1 MKKRVM
7 CMLLVVVMALG
18 MFPGTA
24 FAASSVEEALGEVD
38 IYDGGVSLSYLS
50 INGRV
55 RELIYTYYNYVN
67 RNGQTKEIPAYCVN
81 PNTKGVPQTVAEGES
96 IKYLAEQLGSDP
108 KVMGII
114 ANGYPHRGLSEL
126 KLENKYQAYYATKM
140 ALWAYLLPNW
150 DINNMKVNPNL
161 TGVELERANKIL
173 AATKDIYRRGTAW
186 STNLSPNVTVEADQD
201 VAYPATV
208 NGQEYLQQ
216 IFTVHSETWVCDYTV
231 NVAFSDPSAVPSGT
245 KIVDMNNREID
256 VITTQATGN
265 GYAGQFKIL
274 YPVGSVEGQSGSVQ
288 LSFRTNV
295 YQYAIYYA
303 VCAEVDK
310 YGKLQ
315 NYMVDTDPTT
325 PLSLTAYSNYTDS
338 PEEEI
343 TETSLKIIKYEEGTT
358 IPLKGAQFEV
368 VDPEGATVGTFSTN
382 SKGQI
387 IIPLTLAGNYTV
399 YEREAPNGYLLS
411 EEPAQNVKVEYG
423 EQATVTFEN
432 APYGTLMVRK
442 YSDSGMQLPG
452 AVIKVEHIESGATY
466 TGETNYSGV
475 AIFDEIKPGAY
486 RIQEIAA
493 PAGYIMTDEIFTA
506 TVISGDTVEVPIVNE
521 EKPGLRI
528 IKYDSKTHEA
538 LPNISFEIFHD
549 TQSLGIF
556 KTDEF
561 GEILL
566 VDLEPGTYVAKEVA
580 TDSSHI
586 INSNPQQIE
595 LEGSDGILELIFFN
609 DQKPGIH
616 LVKLDST
623 NLEPLPNARFRI
635 EHVGGTFSKEYV
647 TDENGEI
654 DLTNLE
660 PGAYKVTEL
669 EAPDGYLIDDATR
682 VIQINGNENA
692 QFVFTNTRMPS
703 FRLVKLDSYT
713 SEGLA
718 GATFRIARIADGT
731 HYLDRVTDTNG
742 EINISD
748 LEPGVYSIIEMD
760 APEGYVKDTREYH
773 VELFP
778 GQTSELVVSNDRM
791 PNLEILKTDAI
802 TGRPVAGVTFTVKR
816 VDSSTLTT
824 VTSDESGRCFLE
836 KLMPGVYEI
845 WEQSVPDGY
854 LLNEEHQLITLF
866 PNRTG
871 TVQFQNYP
879 KPTLTV
885 NKIDSVTGDPIQGAK
900 FSVTFKSDNTSTGE
914 IRDLGTYYSDENGQ
928 FFIDKLDDGW
938 YTITELE
945 PAAGYSIKDPATVE
959 TYVEAGRGKTVTFE
973 NTPLSAIVVK
983 KVDANTGDPLQ
994 GAWFR
999 VRYLGG
1005 TSGTGGTIIAE
1016 RQTSSNGTFV
1026 LTGLKAGTYV
1036 VEEISAPNGYVL
1048 SEDDIQTVYLSG
1060 KDQDVITVTFGNEAK
1075 GSVLIK
1081 KIDAITREPI
1091 SDVTFLVTE
1100 SDGSVV
1106 GNSNGQY
1113 TTDSAGTILIEGIDP
1128 DTTLVIKE
1136 TRAREGYVLDE
1147 TPQTVKVKS
1156 GETVTCE
1163 FRNYPEGTIHII
1175 KKDAFTKEPIA
1186 GVEFLVTTSNGTAVG
1201 SNNGRYTTDSS
1212 GSIVIPNLD
1221 PETTLII
1228 KETKAKAGYILDD
1241 TPQQAVIKSNAV
1253 AVVEFLN
1260 QPLGSLQI
1268 LKKDAFTRQPLAGVQ
1283 FMVTKADGSVI
1294 GNGTGIF
1301 TTDADGSIVINGL
1314 EPEMTVIIKEVRAKD
1329 GYILDDTPK
1338 QATIKT
1344 NEVTTV
1350 EFLNQPLGSLQ
1361 ILKKD
1366 SNTREPLEG
1375 VQFMVTQTNG
1385 AVIGNGTGI
1394 FTTDAD
1400 GSIVINGLEPEMT
1413 VIIKEV
1419 RAKDGYLLDDTP
1431 KQATIKSNEV
1441 TTVEFL
1447 NQPLGGLRI
1456 VKLDSVTKKPLEGV
1470 QFRVTYSDGSYV
1482 PDEGGKLSSNG
1493 IYRTDKNGEILI
1505 SDIVGTLVVTEIET
1519 IPGYVIDEETRSQTV
1534 VVNTNDL
1541 QTLTFYNRPAGG
1553 LQIIK
1558 SDEDTGARIGG
1569 VKFEIRKINGE
1580 ILGTYTTDRNGVIS
1594 IPGAESGWYTITELK
1609 AATGYELDATPIQA
1623 CVKDGETTTV
1633 EVTNQRMASIMI
1645 HKVDANT
1652 GRGIYGVKFVLYD
1665 SGKNPIGEYTTD
1677 QNGYIYIDDELTPGK
1692 YYIREL
1698 EAADGYILDEQ
1709 YKTVYVERGR
1719 CAQIEWENS
1728 AVTGEIQIR
1737 KYAADDN
1744 YLTGQRAGE
1753 ALEGAVFEITQAR
1766 SGAVVGY
1773 IVTDARGVAAS
1784 GPLPL
1789 GRYFV
1794 TEVSAPKY
1802 YQLSGERM
1810 EAEIEYPNQII
1821 KLSAYNKAANL
1832 GVTIKK
1838 TGNYEVQPGQV
1849 MSYAFSGIGNTSNVA
1864 LNSFFWH
1871 DRIPTDATRAI
1882 SLSTGTYNQRM
1893 YYKVTFKT
1901 NLNDYRTLAS
1911 NLLTTNNYSLSLN
1924 ATTLGLAQGEYVT
1937 DVRFEFGTVPSGF
1950 ASVVNPTMRVQVQG
1964 TVSNGYQIINRAD
1977 VGGQYL
1983 NEWQTAKATWVTTV
1997 RRFQNTSLP
2006 KTGY

>member
-1 MKKRVM
+1 MKTRVM
-7 CMLLVVVMALG
+7 SMLLAVIMIFG
-18 MFPGTA
+18 MIPGTA

-38 IYDGGVSLSYLS
+38 IYNGGTRLSYLS

-96 IKYLAEQLGSDP
+96 IKYLAEEIGSDP
-108 KVMGII
+108 KVIGII
-114 ANGYPHRGLSEL
+114 ANGYPHRGLGEL

-161 TGVELERANKIL
+161 TGVELERANKML
-173 AATKDIYRRGTAW
+173 AAVKDIYRRGTAW
-186 STNLSPNVTVEADQD
+186 SKVLAPNVTTEPDQE
-201 VAYPATV
+201 VAYPVTV
-208 NGQEYLQQ
+208 NGQDYLQQ
-216 IFTVHSETWVCDYTV
+216 IFTVTSETWVCDYTV
-231 NVAFSDPSAVPSGT
+231 NVGFTDPSAVPAGT
-245 KIVDMNNREID
+245 KIVDMNNQEID
-256 VITTQATGN
+256 VVTTQATGN
-265 GYAGQFKIL
+265 GYAGQFKVL
-274 YPVGSVEGQSGSVQ
+274 YPVGSVEGQNGSVQ
-288 LSFRTNV
+288 LSLRTNV
-295 YQYAIYYA
+295 YKYAIFYA
-303 VCAEVDK
+303 VCAEKDK
-310 YGKLQ
+310 YGTLQ

-325 PLSLTAYSNYTDS
+325 PLSLTTYSNYTDT
-338 PEEEI
+338 PEEEP

-358 IPLKGAQFEV
+358 IPLKGAMFEV
-368 VDPEGATVGTFSTN
+368 VDPEGATVGTFATN

-387 IIPLTLAGNYTV
+387 VIPLTLAGNYTV

-411 EEPAQNVKVEYG
+411 EEPAKNVRVEFG
-423 EQATVTFEN
+423 KQATLTFEN

-452 AVIKVEHIESGATY
+452 AVVKIEHIESGATY

-475 AIFDEIKPGAY
+475 AVFDEIQPGAY
-486 RIQEIAA
+486 RVQEIAA
-493 PAGYIMTDEIFTA
+493 PAGYIMDDTVYTA
-506 TVISGDTVEVPIVNE
+506 TVLSGDTVEVPIVNE

-528 IKYDSKTHEA
+528 IKYDSKNQKA
-538 LPNISFEIFHD
+538 LPDVSFEIFHD

-566 VDLEPGTYVAKEVA
+566 TDLEPGTYLAKEVA
-580 TDSSHI
+580 TDSEHI
-586 INSNPQQIE
+586 INTNPQQIE

-623 NLEPLPNARFRI
+623 TLEPQANARFRI

-654 DLTNLE
+654 DLTALE

-703 FRLVKLDSYT
+703 FRLVKLDSFN
-713 SEGLA
+713 SEGLP
-718 GATFRIARIADGT
+718 GATFRIAKIEDGT
-731 HYLDRVTDTNG
+731 HYLDRITDTKG

-760 APEGYVKDTREYH
+760 APEGYVKDLREYH

-802 TGRPVAGVTFTVKR
+802 TGKPVAGVTFTVKR

-824 VTSDESGRCFLE
+824 VTSDENGRCFLE

-854 LLNEEHQLITLF
+854 LLNEEHQMITLF

-885 NKIDSVTGDPIQGAK
+885 NKIDSITGDPIKGAK
-900 FSVTFKSDNTSTGE
+900 FSVTFKSDKTSTGE
-914 IRDLGTYYSDENGQ
+914 IRNLGTFYSDENGQ
-928 FFIDKLDDGW
+928 FKLDKLDDGW

-945 PAAGYSIKDPATVE
+945 PASGYSIKEPASQE
-959 TYVEAGRGKTVTFE
+959 LYVEAGRGKVVTFE

-999 VRYLGG
+999 VRFLGG

-1016 RQTSSNGTFV
+1016 RQTSANGTFV
-1026 LTGLKAGTYV
+1026 LTGLKAGTYI

-1081 KIDAITREPI
+1081 KIDAVTREPL
-1091 SDVTFLVTE
+1091 SDVEFMVTE

-1106 GNSNGQY
+1106 GNSNGKFV
-1113 TTDSAGTILIEGIDP
+1113 TDSAGTILIEGIDP
-1128 DTTLVIKE
+1128 DTTLVVKE
-1136 TRAREGYVLDE
+1136 VRAREGYVLDD
-1147 TPQTVKVKS
+1147 TPQSIKTKS
-1156 GETVTCE
+1156 GETVTLE
-1163 FRNYPEGTIHII
+1163 FRNYPEGTLHII

-1186 GVEFLVTTSNGTAVG
+1186 GVEFLITTSNGTAVG
-1201 SNNGRYTTDSS
+1201 NNNGRYTTDSS

-1221 PETTLII
+1221 PETTVIVR
-1228 KETKAKAGYILDD
+1228 ETKAKAGYILDD
-1241 TPQQAVIKSNAV
+1241 TPQQAVIKSNDV
-1253 AVVEFLN
+1253 AILEF
-1260 QPLGSLQI
+1260 
-1268 LKKDAFTRQPLAGVQ
+1268 F
-1283 FMVTKADGSVI
+1283 
-1294 GNGTGIF
+1294 
-1301 TTDADGSIVINGL
+1301 
-1314 EPEMTVIIKEVRAKD
+1314 
-1329 GYILDDTPK
+1329 
-1338 QATIKT
+1338 
-1344 NEVTTV
+1344 
-1350 EFLNQPLGSLQ
+1350 NQPLGSLQ

-1366 SNTREPLEG
+1366 SNTREPLDG
-1375 VQFMVTQTNG
+1375 VQFKVTKTNG
-1385 AVIGNGTGI
+1385 AVVGNGTGI
-1394 FTTDAD
+1394 YTTDAD
-1400 GSIVINGLEPEMT
+1400 GKIIIDGLEPEMT
-1413 VIIKEV
+1413 VIITEV

-1470 QFRVTYSDGSYV
+1470 QFKVTYDDGSYV

-1505 SDIVGTLVVTEIET
+1505 SDIVGTLVVTETQT

-1534 VVNTNDL
+1534 VVNANDL

-1609 AATGYELDATPIQA
+1609 AADGYELDATPVQA

-1633 EVTNQRMASIMI
+1633 EITNQRMASIMI
-1645 HKVDANT
+1645 HKVDAHT

-1677 QNGYIYIDDELTPGK
+1677 QDGYIYIDDELTPGK

-1698 EAADGYILDEQ
+1698 EAADGYIRDEQ
-1709 YKTVYVERGR
+1709 YKTVYVERGK

-1744 YLTGQRAGE
+1744 YVTGQRAGSS
-1753 ALEGAVFEITQAR
+1753 LEGAVFEITQAR

-1789 GRYFV
+1789 GRYYV

-1802 YQLSGERM
+1802 YQLSGEKM

-1838 TGNYEVQPGQV
+1838 VGNYEVQPGQV

-1882 SLSTGTYNQRM
+1882 SMSTGTYNQRL

-1924 ATTLGLAQGEYVT
+1924 ATTLGLMQGEYVT
-1937 DVRFEFGTVPSGF
+1937 DVRFEFGAVPSGF
-1950 ASVVNPTMRVQVQG
+1950 ASVVNPTMRVQVLG

-1997 RRFQNTSLP
+1997 RRFQNSSLP

>member
-7 CMLLVVVMALG
+7 CMLLAVVMMLG

-24 FAASSVEEALGEVD
+24 FAADSVEEALGEVD
-38 IYDGGVSLSYLS
+38 IYNGGTPLSYLS

-55 RELIYTYYNYVN
+55 RTLIYTYYNYVN

-81 PNTKGVPQTVAEGES
+81 PNIEGVPQTVAEGES
-96 IKYLAEQLGSDP
+96 IKYLAEEIGSDP

-150 DINNMKVNPNL
+150 DINNMKVNPDL
-161 TGVELERANKIL
+161 TGVELERANKML
-173 AATKDIYRRGTAW
+173 AAVKDIYRRGTAW
-186 STNLSPNVTVEADQD
+186 STVLSPNVTVEADQD

-216 IFTVHSETWVCDYTV
+216 IFTVTSETWVCDYTI
-231 NVAFSDPSAVPSGT
+231 NVAFSDPSAVPAGT
-245 KIVDMNNREID
+245 KIVDMNNNEID
-256 VITTQATGN
+256 TITTQATGQ
-265 GYAGQFKIL
+265 GYSGQFKIL

-295 YQYAIYYA
+295 YKYAIYYA

-310 YGKLQ
+310 YGNLQ
-315 NYMVDTDPTT
+315 NYMCDTDPTT
-325 PLSLTAYSNYTDS
+325 PLALTAYSNYTDT
-338 PEEEI
+338 PEEDP

-358 IPLKGAQFEV
+358 IPLKGAMFEV
-368 VDPEGATVGTFSTN
+368 VDPEGVSVGTFATN

-387 IIPLTLAGNYTV
+387 VIPLTLAGNYTV

-411 EEPAQNVKVEYG
+411 EEPAQNVKVEFG
-423 EQATVTFEN
+423 KQATVTFEN
-432 APYGTLMVRK
+432 APYGNLLVRK
-442 YSDSGMQLPG
+442 YSDTGMQLPG
-452 AVIKVEHIESGATY
+452 AVVRIEHIESGAVY
-466 TGETNYSGV
+466 TGETNFAGV
-475 AIFDEIKPGAY
+475 AVFNEIEPGAY
-486 RIQEIAA
+486 RITEIAA
-493 PAGYIMTDEIFTA
+493 PAGYIMSDEVYNT

-538 LPNISFEIFHD
+538 MPNISFEVFKD
-549 TQSLGIF
+549 TESLGIF
-556 KTDEF
+556 QTDEF

-566 VDLEPGTYVAKEVA
+566 TDLEPGTYLAKEVA
-580 TDSSHI
+580 TDQSHI

-616 LVKLDST
+616 LVKLDSSP
-623 NLEPLPNARFRI
+623 LEPQANARFRI

-654 DLTNLE
+654 DLTDLE

-703 FRLVKLDSYT
+703 FRLVKLDSFT
-713 SEGLA
+713 GEGLA
-718 GATFRIARIADGT
+718 GATFRIAKIEDGT

-742 EINISD
+742 QINISD
-748 LEPGVYSIIEMD
+748 LEPGVYSVVEMD

-802 TGRPVAGVTFTVKR
+802 TGKPVAGVTFTVKR

-824 VTSDESGRCFLE
+824 VTSDENGRCYLE

-885 NKIDSVTGDPIQGAK
+885 NKIDSITGDPIKGAK
-900 FSVTFKSDNTSTGE
+900 FSVTFKSDDTSTGE

-945 PAAGYSIKDPATVE
+945 PAAGYSIKAPDSVE
-959 TYVEAGRGKTVTFE
+959 IYVEAGRGKVVTFE

-999 VRYLGG
+999 VRFLGG

-1060 KDQDVITVTFGNEAK
+1060 NDQDVITVTFGNESK

-1081 KIDAITREPI
+1081 KIDAITREPL
-1091 SDVTFLVTE
+1091 SDVEFMVTE

-1106 GNSNGQY
+1106 GNSNGKFV
-1113 TTDSAGTILIEGIDP
+1113 TDSAGTILIEGIDP

-1136 TRAREGYVLDE
+1136 IRAREGYVLDD
-1147 TPQTVKVKS
+1147 TPQSIKVKS

-1163 FRNYPEGTIHII
+1163 FRNYPEGTLHII
-1175 KKDAFTKEPIA
+1175 KKDAFTKEPLA
-1186 GVEFLVTTSNGTAVG
+1186 GVEFLITTSNGTAVG
-1201 SNNGRYTTDSS
+1201 TNNGRYTTDSS

-1221 PETTLII
+1221 PETTVII

-1241 TPQQAVIKSNAV
+1241 TPQQAVIKSNDV

-1268 LKKDAFTRQPLAGVQ
+1268 IKKDA
-1283 FMVTKADGSVI
+1283 
-1294 GNGTGIF
+1294 
-1301 TTDADGSIVINGL
+1301 
-1314 EPEMTVIIKEVRAKD
+1314 
-1329 GYILDDTPK
+1329 
-1338 QATIKT
+1338 
-1344 NEVTTV
+1344 
-1350 EFLNQPLGSLQ
+1350 
-1361 ILKKD
+1361 
-1366 SNTREPLEG
+1366 NTREPLEG
-1375 VQFMVTQTNG
+1375 VQFMVTKTNG
-1385 AVIGNGTGI
+1385 AVVGNGTGV

-1400 GSIVINGLEPEMT
+1400 GKIIINGLEPEMT

-1456 VKLDSVTKKPLEGV
+1456 VKLDSVTKQPLEGV
-1470 QFRVTYSDGSYV
+1470 QFKVTYDDGSYV

-1505 SDIVGTLVVTEIET
+1505 SDIVGTLVVTETQT

-1534 VVNTNDL
+1534 VVNANDL

-1553 LQIIK
+1553 LQVIK
-1558 SDEDTGARIGG
+1558 SDEDTGARIAG

-1594 IPGAESGWYTITELK
+1594 ISGAESGWYTITELK
-1609 AATGYELDATPIQA
+1609 AADGYELDTTPVQA
-1623 CVKDGETTTV
+1623 CVKDGQTTTV
-1633 EVTNQRMASIMI
+1633 EITNQRMASIMI
-1645 HKVDANT
+1645 HKVDALT
-1652 GRGIYGVKFVLYD
+1652 GDGIYGVKFVLYD

-1677 QNGYIYIDDELTPGK
+1677 QDGYIYIDDELTPGK
-1692 YYIREL
+1692 YYLREL

-1709 YKTVYVERGR
+1709 YKTVYVEAGK

-1728 AVTGEIQIR
+1728 AVTGQIQIR
-1737 KYAADDN
+1737 KYSSDDN
-1744 YLTGQRAGE
+1744 LVTGQRAGS

-1766 SGAVVGY
+1766 SGKVVGY

-1784 GPLPL
+1784 DPLPL
-1789 GRYFV
+1789 GRYYV

-1802 YQLSGERM
+1802 YQLSGEKM

-1821 KLSAYNKAANL
+1821 KLSAYNKSANL

-1849 MSYAFSGIGNTSNVA
+1849 MSYDFSGIANTSNVA

-1882 SLSTGTYNQRM
+1882 SISTGTYNQRL

-1911 NLLTTNNYSLSLN
+1911 NLLTSNNYSLSLN
-1924 ATTLGLAQGEYVT
+1924 ATTLGLVQGEYVT

-1950 ASVVNPTMRVQVQG
+1950 TSVVKPTMRVQVLG

-1997 RRFQNTSLP
+1997 RRFNTTPLP

>member
-1 MKKRVM
+1 MKTRVM
-7 CMLLVVVMALG
+7 SMLLAVIMIFG
-18 MFPGTA
+18 MIPGTA
-24 FAASSVEEALGEVD
+24 FAAGSVEEALGEVD
-38 IYDGGVSLSYLS
+38 IYNGGTPLSYLS

-81 PNTKGVPQTVAEGES
+81 PNTKGVPQTVPEGES
-96 IKYLAEQLGSDP
+96 IKYLAEEIGSDP
-108 KVMGII
+108 KVIGII
-114 ANGYPHRGLSEL
+114 ANGYPHRGLGEL

-161 TGVELERANKIL
+161 TGVELERANKML
-173 AATKDIYRRGTAW
+173 AAVKDIYRRGTAW
-186 STNLSPNVTVEADQD
+186 TKVLAPNVTTEPDQE
-201 VAYPATV
+201 VAYPVTV

-216 IFTVHSETWVCDYTV
+216 IFTVTSETWVCDYTI
-231 NVAFSDPSAVPSGT
+231 NVGFTDPSAVPAGT
-245 KIVDMNNREID
+245 KIVDMNNQEIN

-265 GYAGQFKIL
+265 GYAGQFKVL
-274 YPVGSVEGQSGSVQ
+274 YPVGSVEGQTGSVQ
-288 LSFRTNV
+288 LSLRTNV
-295 YQYAIYYA
+295 YKYAIYYA

-325 PLSLTAYSNYTDS
+325 PLSLSTYSNYTDT
-338 PEEEI
+338 PEEEP

-358 IPLKGAQFEV
+358 IPLKGAMFEV
-368 VDPEGATVGTFSTN
+368 VDPEGATVGTFATN

-387 IIPLTLAGNYTV
+387 VIPLTLAGNYTV

-411 EEPAQNVKVEYG
+411 EEPAKNVRVEFG
-423 EQATVTFEN
+423 EQATLTFEN

-442 YSDSGMQLPG
+442 YSDSGMQLSG
-452 AVIKVEHIESGATY
+452 AVVKIEHIESGATY

-475 AIFDEIKPGAY
+475 AIFDEIEPGAY
-486 RIQEIAA
+486 RVQEIAA
-493 PAGYIMTDEIFTA
+493 PAGYIMNDTVYTA
-506 TVISGDTVEVPIVNE
+506 TVLSGDTVEVPIVNE

-528 IKYDSKTHEA
+528 IKYDSKNQKA
-538 LPNISFEIFHD
+538 LPDVSFEIFRD

-566 VDLEPGTYVAKEVA
+566 TDLEPGTYVAKEVA
-580 TDSSHI
+580 TDSEHI
-586 INSNPQQIE
+586 INTNPQQIE

-623 NLEPLPNARFRI
+623 TLEPQANARFRI

-654 DLTNLE
+654 DLTALE

-703 FRLVKLDSYT
+703 FRLVKLDSFN
-713 SEGLA
+713 SEGLP
-718 GATFRIARIADGT
+718 GATFRIAKIEDGT
-731 HYLDRVTDTNG
+731 HYLDRITDTNG

-760 APEGYVKDTREYH
+760 APEGYVKDLREYH

-802 TGRPVAGVTFTVKR
+802 TGKPVAGVTFTVKR

-824 VTSDESGRCFLE
+824 VTSDENGRCFLE

-885 NKIDSVTGDPIQGAK
+885 NKIDSITGDPIKGAK
-900 FSVTFKSDNTSTGE
+900 FSVTFKSDKTSTGE
-914 IRDLGTYYSDENGQ
+914 IRNLGTFYSDENGQ
-928 FFIDKLDDGW
+928 FKLDKLDDGW

-945 PAAGYSIKDPATVE
+945 SAAGYAIKDPASQE
-959 TYVEAGRGKTVTFE
+959 LYVEAGRGKVVTFE

-999 VRYLGG
+999 VRFLGG
-1005 TSGTGGTIIAE
+1005 TSGTGGTTIAE
-1016 RQTSSNGTFV
+1016 RQTSANGTFV
-1026 LTGLKAGTYV
+1026 LTGLKAGTYI

-1081 KIDAITREPI
+1081 KIDAVTREPL
-1091 SDVTFLVTE
+1091 SDVEFLVTE

-1106 GNSNGQY
+1106 GNSNGKFV
-1113 TTDSAGTILIEGIDP
+1113 TDSAGTILIEGIDP
-1128 DTTLVIKE
+1128 DTTLVVKE
-1136 TRAREGYVLDE
+1136 VRAREGYVLDD
-1147 TPQTVKVKS
+1147 TPQSIKTKS
-1156 GETVTCE
+1156 GETVTLE
-1163 FRNYPEGTIHII
+1163 FRNYPEGTLHII

-1186 GVEFLVTTSNGTAVG
+1186 GVEFLITTSNGTAVG
-1201 SNNGRYTTDSS
+1201 NNNGRYTTDSS

-1221 PETTLII
+1221 PETTVIV

-1241 TPQQAVIKSNAV
+1241 TPQQAVIKSNDV
-1253 AVVEFLN
+1253 AVL
-1260 QPLGSLQI
+1260 
-1268 LKKDAFTRQPLAGVQ
+1268 
-1283 FMVTKADGSVI
+1283 
-1294 GNGTGIF
+1294 
-1301 TTDADGSIVINGL
+1301 
-1314 EPEMTVIIKEVRAKD
+1314 
-1329 GYILDDTPK
+1329 
-1338 QATIKT
+1338 
-1344 NEVTTV
+1344 

-1366 SNTREPLEG
+1366 SNTREPLDG
-1375 VQFMVTQTNG
+1375 VQFKVTKTNG
-1385 AVIGNGTGI
+1385 AVVGNGTGI
-1394 FTTDAD
+1394 YTTDAD
-1400 GSIVINGLEPEMT
+1400 GKIIIDGLEPEMT
-1413 VIIKEV
+1413 VIITEV

-1470 QFRVTYSDGSYV
+1470 QFKVTYDDGSYV

-1505 SDIVGTLVVTEIET
+1505 SDIVGTLVVTETQT

-1534 VVNTNDL
+1534 VVNANDL

-1609 AATGYELDATPIQA
+1609 AADGYELDATPVQA

-1633 EVTNQRMASIMI
+1633 EITNQRMASIMI
-1645 HKVDANT
+1645 HKVDAHT

-1677 QNGYIYIDDELTPGK
+1677 QDGYIYIDDELTPGK

-1698 EAADGYILDEQ
+1698 EAADGYIRDEQ
-1709 YKTVYVERGR
+1709 YKTVYVERGK

-1744 YLTGQRAGE
+1744 YVTGQRAGS

-1789 GRYFV
+1789 GRYYV

-1802 YQLSGERM
+1802 YQLSGEKM

-1838 TGNYEVQPGQV
+1838 VGNYEVQPGQV

-1882 SLSTGTYNQRM
+1882 SMSTGTYNQRL

-1924 ATTLGLAQGEYVT
+1924 ATTLGLVQGEYVT
-1937 DVRFEFGTVPSGF
+1937 DVRFEFGAVPSGF
-1950 ASVVNPTMRVQVQG
+1950 ASVVNPTMRVQVLG

-1997 RRFQNTSLP
+1997 RRFQNSTLP

>member
-1 MKKRVM
+1 MKTRVM
-7 CMLLVVVMALG
+7 SMLLAVIMIFG
-18 MFPGTA
+18 MIPGTA

-38 IYDGGVSLSYLS
+38 IYNGGTHLTYLS

-55 RELIYTYYNYVN
+55 RDLIYTYYNYVN

-96 IKYLAEQLGSDP
+96 IKYLAEEIGSDP
-108 KVMGII
+108 KVIGII
-114 ANGYPHRGLSEL
+114 ANGYPHRGLAEL

-186 STNLSPNVTVEADQD
+186 STVLAPNVTTEPDQE
-201 VAYPATV
+201 VAYPVTV
-208 NGQEYLQQ
+208 NGQDYLQQ
-216 IFTVHSETWVCDYTV
+216 IFTVTSETWVCDYTV
-231 NVAFSDPSAVPSGT
+231 NVGFTDPSAVPAGT
-245 KIVDMNNREID
+245 KIVDMNNQEID
-256 VITTQATGN
+256 VVTTQATGN
-265 GYAGQFKIL
+265 GYAGQFKVL
-274 YPVGSVEGQSGSVQ
+274 YPVGSVEGQNGSVQ
-288 LSFRTNV
+288 LSLRTNV
-295 YQYAIYYA
+295 YKYAIFYA
-303 VCAEVDK
+303 VCAEKDK
-310 YGKLQ
+310 YGTLQ

-325 PLSLTAYSNYTDS
+325 PLSLTTYSNYTDT
-338 PEEEI
+338 PEEEL

-358 IPLKGAQFEV
+358 IPLKGAMFEV
-368 VDPEGATVGTFSTN
+368 VDPEGATVGTFATN

-387 IIPLTLAGNYTV
+387 VIPLTLAGNYTV

-411 EEPAQNVKVEYG
+411 EEPAKNVRVEFG
-423 EQATVTFEN
+423 KQATLTFEN

-452 AVIKVEHIESGATY
+452 AVVKIEHIESGATY

-475 AIFDEIKPGAY
+475 AIFDEIQPGAY
-486 RIQEIAA
+486 RVQEIAA
-493 PAGYIMTDEIFTA
+493 PAGYIMDDTVYTA
-506 TVISGDTVEVPIVNE
+506 TVLSGDTVEVPIVNE

-528 IKYDSKTHEA
+528 IKYDSKNQKA
-538 LPNISFEIFHD
+538 LPDVSFEIFHD

-566 VDLEPGTYVAKEVA
+566 TDLEPGTYLAKEVA
-580 TDSSHI
+580 TDSEHI
-586 INSNPQQIE
+586 INTNPQQIE

-623 NLEPLPNARFRI
+623 TLEPQANARFRI

-654 DLTNLE
+654 DLTALE
-660 PGAYKVTEL
+660 PGAYQVTEL

-703 FRLVKLDSYT
+703 FRLVKLDSFN
-713 SEGLA
+713 SEGLP
-718 GATFRIARIADGT
+718 GATFRIAKIEDGT
-731 HYLDRVTDTNG
+731 HYLDRITDTKG

-760 APEGYVKDTREYH
+760 APEGYVKDLREYH

-802 TGRPVAGVTFTVKR
+802 TGKPVAGVTFTVKR

-824 VTSDESGRCFLE
+824 VTSDENGRCFLE

-885 NKIDSVTGDPIQGAK
+885 NKIDSITGDPIKGAK
-900 FSVTFKSDNTSTGE
+900 FSVTFKSDKTSTGE
-914 IRDLGTYYSDENGQ
+914 IRNLGTFYSDENGQ
-928 FFIDKLDDGW
+928 FKLDKLDDGW

-945 PAAGYSIKDPATVE
+945 PASGYSIKDPASQE
-959 TYVEAGRGKTVTFE
+959 LYVEAGRGKVVTFE

-999 VRYLGG
+999 IRFLGG

-1016 RQTSSNGTFV
+1016 RQTSANGTFV
-1026 LTGLKAGTYV
+1026 LTGLKAGTYI

-1081 KIDAITREPI
+1081 KIDAVTRGPL
-1091 SDVTFLVTE
+1091 SDVEFMVTE

-1106 GNSNGQY
+1106 GNSNGKFV
-1113 TTDSAGTILIEGIDP
+1113 TDSAGTILIEGIDP
-1128 DTTLVIKE
+1128 DTTLVVKE
-1136 TRAREGYVLDE
+1136 VRAREGYVLDD
-1147 TPQTVKVKS
+1147 TAQSIKTKS
-1156 GETVTCE
+1156 GETVTLE
-1163 FRNYPEGTIHII
+1163 FRNYPEGTLHII

-1186 GVEFLVTTSNGTAVG
+1186 GVEFLITTSNGTAVG
-1201 SNNGRYTTDSS
+1201 NNNGRYTTDSS

-1221 PETTLII
+1221 PETTVIV
-1228 KETKAKAGYILDD
+1228 KETKAKAGYILDE
-1241 TPQQAVIKSNAV
+1241 TPQQAVIKSNDV
-1253 AVVEFLN
+1253 AILEF
-1260 QPLGSLQI
+1260 
-1268 LKKDAFTRQPLAGVQ
+1268 F
-1283 FMVTKADGSVI
+1283 
-1294 GNGTGIF
+1294 
-1301 TTDADGSIVINGL
+1301 
-1314 EPEMTVIIKEVRAKD
+1314 
-1329 GYILDDTPK
+1329 
-1338 QATIKT
+1338 
-1344 NEVTTV
+1344 
-1350 EFLNQPLGSLQ
+1350 NQPLGSLQ

-1366 SNTREPLEG
+1366 SNTREPLDG
-1375 VQFMVTQTNG
+1375 VQFKVTKTNG
-1385 AVIGNGTGI
+1385 AVVGNGTGI
-1394 FTTDAD
+1394 YTTDAD
-1400 GSIVINGLEPEMT
+1400 GKIIIDGLEPEMT
-1413 VIIKEV
+1413 VIITEV

-1470 QFRVTYSDGSYV
+1470 QFKVTYDDGSYV

-1505 SDIVGTLVVTEIET
+1505 SDIVGTLVVTETQT

-1534 VVNTNDL
+1534 VVNANDL

-1609 AATGYELDATPIQA
+1609 AADGYELDATPVQA

-1633 EVTNQRMASIMI
+1633 EITNQRMASIMI
-1645 HKVDANT
+1645 HKVDAHT

-1677 QNGYIYIDDELTPGK
+1677 QDGYIYIDDELTPGK

-1698 EAADGYILDEQ
+1698 EAADGYIRDEQ
-1709 YKTVYVERGR
+1709 YKTVYVERGK

-1744 YLTGQRAGE
+1744 YVTGQRAGSS
-1753 ALEGAVFEITQAR
+1753 LEGAVFEITQAR

-1789 GRYFV
+1789 GRYYV

-1802 YQLSGERM
+1802 YQLSGEKM

-1838 TGNYEVQPGQV
+1838 VGNYEVQPGQV

-1882 SLSTGTYNQRM
+1882 SMSTGTYNQRL

-1924 ATTLGLAQGEYVT
+1924 ATTLGLMQGEYVT
-1937 DVRFEFGTVPSGF
+1937 DVRFEFGAVPSGF
-1950 ASVVNPTMRVQVQG
+1950 ASVVNPTMRVQVLG

-1997 RRFQNTSLP
+1997 RRFQNSSLP

>member
-7 CMLLVVVMALG
+7 CMLLAVVMMLG

-24 FAASSVEEALGEVD
+24 FAADSVEEALGEVD
-38 IYDGGVSLSYLS
+38 IYNGGQRLSYLS

-55 RELIYTYYNYVN
+55 RELIYTYYNYVD
-67 RNGQTKEIPAYCVN
+67 RNGNTKEIPAYCVN
-81 PNTKGVPQTVAEGES
+81 PNTKGVPQTVPEGES
-96 IKYLAEQLGSDP
+96 IKYLAEEIGSDP

-114 ANGYPHRGLSEL
+114 ANGYPHRGLGEL

-150 DINNMKVNPNL
+150 DINNMKVNPDL
-161 TGVELERANKIL
+161 TGVELDRANKML

-186 STNLSPNVTVEADQD
+186 STVLSPNVTVEPDQE

-231 NVAFSDPSAVPSGT
+231 NVAFSDPSAVPAGT

-265 GYAGQFKIL
+265 GYAGQFKVL

-295 YQYAIYYA
+295 YKYAIYYA
-303 VCAEVDK
+303 VCAEVDE
-310 YGKLQ
+310 YGNLQ
-315 NYMVDTDPTT
+315 NYMCDTDPTT
-325 PLSLTAYSNYTDS
+325 PLALTAYSNYTDT
-338 PEEEI
+338 PEEEP

-358 IPLKGAQFEV
+358 IPLRGAMFEV

-387 IIPLTLAGNYTV
+387 VIPLTLAGNYTV

-423 EQATVTFEN
+423 KQATVTFEN
-432 APYGTLMVRK
+432 APFGNLRVRK

-452 AVIKVEHIESGATY
+452 AVVRIEHIESGAVY
-466 TGETNYSGV
+466 TGETNFAGV
-475 AIFDEIKPGAY
+475 AMFNEIEPGAY
-486 RIQEIAA
+486 RVTEIAA
-493 PAGYIMTDEIFTA
+493 PAGYIMSDEVYNT
-506 TVISGDTVEVPIVNE
+506 TVISGDTVEVPIINE

-528 IKYDSKTHEA
+528 IKYDSKTMRA
-538 LPNISFEIFHD
+538 LPNISFEVFKD
-549 TQSLGIF
+549 TQSLGTF

-566 VDLEPGTYVAKEVA
+566 TDLDPGTYLAKEVA

-623 NLEPLPNARFRI
+623 TLEPLPNARFRI

-647 TDENGEI
+647 TDENGEVDI
-654 DLTNLE
+654 SDLE
-660 PGAYKVTEL
+660 PGAYQVTEL
-669 EAPDGYLIDDATR
+669 EAPDGYLIDDAQR

-703 FRLVKLDSYT
+703 FRLVKLDSF
-713 SEGLA
+713 SGAGLA
-718 GATFRIARIADGT
+718 GATFRIAKIEDGT

-748 LEPGVYSIIEMD
+748 LEPGVYSVIEMD
-760 APEGYVKDTREYH
+760 APEGYVKDFREYH

-802 TGRPVAGVTFTVKR
+802 SGRPVAGVTFTVKR

-824 VTSDESGRCFLE
+824 VTSDENGRCYLE

-885 NKIDSVTGDPIQGAK
+885 NKIDSITKDPIKGAK
-900 FSVTFKSDNTSTGE
+900 FSVTFKSDETSTGE
-914 IRDLGTYYSDENGQ
+914 IRDLGTFYSDENGQ

-945 PAAGYSIKDPATVE
+945 PAAGYSIKDPDSVE
-959 TYVEAGRGKTVTFE
+959 IYVEAGRGKVVTFE
-973 NTPLSAIVVK
+973 NTPLSAIIVK

-999 VRYLGG
+999 VRFLGG
-1005 TSGTGGTIIAE
+1005 VSGTGGTVIAE

-1060 KDQDVITVTFGNEAK
+1060 KDQDVITVTFGNESK

-1081 KIDAITREPI
+1081 KIDAITREPL
-1091 SDVTFLVTE
+1091 SDVSFMVTE

-1128 DTTLVIKE
+1128 DTTLVVKE
-1136 TRAREGYVLDE
+1136 IRAREGYVLDD
-1147 TPQTVKVKS
+1147 TPQSIKTKS
-1156 GETVTCE
+1156 GETVTLE
-1163 FRNYPEGTIHII
+1163 FRNYPEGTLHII
-1175 KKDAFTKEPIA
+1175 KKDAFTKEPIS
-1186 GVEFLVTTSNGTAVG
+1186 GVEFLITTSNGTAVG
-1201 SNNGRYTTDSS
+1201 NNNGRYTTDSS
-1212 GSIVIPNLD
+1212 GSIVIPNLE
-1221 PETTLII
+1221 PETTVII

-1241 TPQQAVIKSNAV
+1241 TPQQAVIKSNDV
-1253 AVVEFLN
+1253 AIVEFLN

-1268 LKKDAFTRQPLAGVQ
+1268 IKKDSATREPLEGVQ
-1283 FMVTKADGSVI
+1283 FKVTKTNGAVV

-1301 TTDADGSIVINGL
+1301 TTDADGMIIIDGL
-1314 EPEMTVIIKEVRAKD
+1314 DPEMTVII
-1329 GYILDDTPK
+1329 T
-1338 QATIKT
+1338 
-1344 NEVTTV
+1344 
-1350 EFLNQPLGSLQ
+1350 
-1361 ILKKD
+1361 
-1366 SNTREPLEG
+1366 
-1375 VQFMVTQTNG
+1375 
-1385 AVIGNGTGI
+1385 
-1394 FTTDAD
+1394 
-1400 GSIVINGLEPEMT
+1400 
-1413 VIIKEV
+1413 EV

-1456 VKLDSVTKKPLEGV
+1456 VKLDSVTRKPLEGV
-1470 QFRVTYSDGSYV
+1470 EFRVTYDDGSYV

-1505 SDIVGTLVVTEIET
+1505 SDIVGTLVVTETKT

-1534 VVNTNDL
+1534 VVNANDL
-1541 QTLTFYNRPAGG
+1541 QTLTFYNRPSGG

-1558 SDEDTGARIGG
+1558 SDEDSGARISG
-1569 VKFEIRKINGE
+1569 VKFEVRKINGE

-1594 IPGAESGWYTITELK
+1594 IPNAENGWYTITELK
-1609 AATGYELDATPIQA
+1609 AADGYELDTTPVNA

-1633 EVTNQRMASIMI
+1633 EITNQRMASILI
-1645 HKVDANT
+1645 HKVDAAT
-1652 GRGIYGVKFVLYD
+1652 GDGIYGVKFVIYD
-1665 SGKNPIGEYTTD
+1665 SGKNPIMEVTTD
-1677 QNGYIYIDDELTPGK
+1677 QDGYAWVNEELTPGK

-1709 YKTVYVERGR
+1709 YKTVYVEAGK

-1728 AVTGEIQIR
+1728 AVTGQIQIR
-1737 KYAADDN
+1737 KYSADDN
-1744 YLTGQRAGE
+1744 IVTGQRAGS

-1766 SGAVVGY
+1766 SGRVVGY

-1784 GPLPL
+1784 DPLPL

-1802 YQLSGERM
+1802 YQLSGEKM

-1821 KLSAYNKAANL
+1821 KLSAYNKSANL

-1838 TGNYEVQPGQV
+1838 TGNREVQPGQV
-1849 MSYAFSGIGNTSNVA
+1849 MSYDFSGIGNTSNVA

-1882 SLSTGTYNQRM
+1882 SVTTGTYNTRL

-1901 NLNDYRTLAS
+1901 NLSDYRTLAS
-1911 NLLTTNNYSLSLN
+1911 NLLTSNNYSLSLN
-1924 ATTLGLAQGEYVT
+1924 AATLGLVQGEYVT

-1950 ASVVNPTMRVQVQG
+1950 ASVVKPTMRVQVLG

-1997 RRFQNTSLP
+1997 RRFNNTPLP

>member
-1 MKKRVM
+1 MKTRVM
-7 CMLLVVVMALG
+7 SMLLAVIMIFG
-18 MFPGTA
+18 MIPGTA

-38 IYDGGVSLSYLS
+38 IYNGGTHLTYLS

-55 RELIYTYYNYVN
+55 RDLIYTYYNYVN

-96 IKYLAEQLGSDP
+96 IKYLAEEIGSDP
-108 KVMGII
+108 KVIGII
-114 ANGYPHRGLSEL
+114 ANGYPHRGLAEL

-186 STNLSPNVTVEADQD
+186 STVLAPNVTTEPDQE
-201 VAYPATV
+201 VAYPVTV
-208 NGQEYLQQ
+208 NGQDYLQQ
-216 IFTVHSETWVCDYTV
+216 IFTVTSETWVCDYTV
-231 NVAFSDPSAVPSGT
+231 NVGFTDPSAVPAGT
-245 KIVDMNNREID
+245 KIVDMNNQEID
-256 VITTQATGN
+256 VVTTQATGN
-265 GYAGQFKIL
+265 GYAGQFKVL
-274 YPVGSVEGQSGSVQ
+274 YPVGSVEGQNGSVQ
-288 LSFRTNV
+288 LSLRTNV
-295 YQYAIYYA
+295 YKYAIFYA
-303 VCAEVDK
+303 VCAEKDK
-310 YGKLQ
+310 YGTLQ

-325 PLSLTAYSNYTDS
+325 PLSLTTYSNYTDT
-338 PEEEI
+338 PEEEL

-358 IPLKGAQFEV
+358 IPLKGAMFEV
-368 VDPEGATVGTFSTN
+368 VDPEGATVGTFATN

-387 IIPLTLAGNYTV
+387 VIPLTLAGNYTV

-411 EEPAQNVKVEYG
+411 EEPAKNVRVEFG
-423 EQATVTFEN
+423 KQATLTFEN

-452 AVIKVEHIESGATY
+452 AVVKIEHIESGATY

-475 AIFDEIKPGAY
+475 AIFDEIQPGAY
-486 RIQEIAA
+486 RVQEIAA
-493 PAGYIMTDEIFTA
+493 PAGYIMDDTVYTA
-506 TVISGDTVEVPIVNE
+506 TVLSGDTVEVPIVNE

-528 IKYDSKTHEA
+528 IKYDSKNQKA
-538 LPNISFEIFHD
+538 LPDVSFEIFHD

-566 VDLEPGTYVAKEVA
+566 TDLEPGTYLAKEVA
-580 TDSSHI
+580 TDSEHI
-586 INSNPQQIE
+586 INTNPQQIE

-623 NLEPLPNARFRI
+623 TLEPQANARFRI

-654 DLTNLE
+654 DLTALE
-660 PGAYKVTEL
+660 PGAYQVTEL

-703 FRLVKLDSYT
+703 FRLVKLDSFN
-713 SEGLA
+713 SEGLP
-718 GATFRIARIADGT
+718 GATFRIAKIEDGT
-731 HYLDRVTDTNG
+731 HYLDRITDTKG

-760 APEGYVKDTREYH
+760 APEGYVKDLREYH

-802 TGRPVAGVTFTVKR
+802 TGKPVAGVTFTVKR

-824 VTSDESGRCFLE
+824 VTSDENGRCFLE

-885 NKIDSVTGDPIQGAK
+885 NKIDSITGDPIKGAK
-900 FSVTFKSDNTSTGE
+900 FSVTFKSDKTSTGE
-914 IRDLGTYYSDENGQ
+914 IRNLGTFYSDENGQ
-928 FFIDKLDDGW
+928 FKLDKLDDGW

-945 PAAGYSIKDPATVE
+945 PASGYSIKEPASQE
-959 TYVEAGRGKTVTFE
+959 LYVEAGRGKVVTFE

-999 VRYLGG
+999 IRFLGG

-1016 RQTSSNGTFV
+1016 RQTSANGTFV
-1026 LTGLKAGTYV
+1026 LTGLKAGTYI

-1081 KIDAITREPI
+1081 KIDAVTRGPL
-1091 SDVTFLVTE
+1091 SDVEFMVTE

-1106 GNSNGQY
+1106 GNSNGKFV
-1113 TTDSAGTILIEGIDP
+1113 TDSAGTILIEGIDP
-1128 DTTLVIKE
+1128 DTTLVVKE
-1136 TRAREGYVLDE
+1136 VRAREGYVLDD
-1147 TPQTVKVKS
+1147 TAQSIKTKS
-1156 GETVTCE
+1156 GETVTLE
-1163 FRNYPEGTIHII
+1163 FRNYPEGTLHII

-1186 GVEFLVTTSNGTAVG
+1186 GVEFLITTSNGTAVG
-1201 SNNGRYTTDSS
+1201 TNNGRYTTDSS

-1221 PETTLII
+1221 PETTVIV
-1228 KETKAKAGYILDD
+1228 KETKAKAGYILDE
-1241 TPQQAVIKSNAV
+1241 TPQQAVIKSNDV
-1253 AVVEFLN
+1253 AILEF
-1260 QPLGSLQI
+1260 
-1268 LKKDAFTRQPLAGVQ
+1268 F
-1283 FMVTKADGSVI
+1283 
-1294 GNGTGIF
+1294 
-1301 TTDADGSIVINGL
+1301 
-1314 EPEMTVIIKEVRAKD
+1314 
-1329 GYILDDTPK
+1329 
-1338 QATIKT
+1338 
-1344 NEVTTV
+1344 
-1350 EFLNQPLGSLQ
+1350 NQPLGSLQ

-1366 SNTREPLEG
+1366 SNTREPLDG
-1375 VQFMVTQTNG
+1375 VQFKVTKTNG
-1385 AVIGNGTGI
+1385 AVVGNGTGI
-1394 FTTDAD
+1394 YTTDAD
-1400 GSIVINGLEPEMT
+1400 GKIIIDGLEPEMT
-1413 VIIKEV
+1413 VIITEV

-1470 QFRVTYSDGSYV
+1470 QFKVTYDDGSYV

-1505 SDIVGTLVVTEIET
+1505 SDIVGTLVVTETQT

-1534 VVNTNDL
+1534 VVNANDL

-1609 AATGYELDATPIQA
+1609 AADGYELDATPVQA

-1633 EVTNQRMASIMI
+1633 EITNQRMASIMI
-1645 HKVDANT
+1645 HKVDAHT

-1677 QNGYIYIDDELTPGK
+1677 QDGYIYIDDELTPGK

-1698 EAADGYILDEQ
+1698 EAADGYIRDEQ
-1709 YKTVYVERGR
+1709 YKTVYVERGK

-1744 YLTGQRAGE
+1744 YVTGQRAGSS
-1753 ALEGAVFEITQAR
+1753 LEGAVFEITQAR

-1789 GRYFV
+1789 GRYYV

-1802 YQLSGERM
+1802 YQLSGEKM

-1838 TGNYEVQPGQV
+1838 VGNYEVQPGQV

-1882 SLSTGTYNQRM
+1882 SMSTGTYNQRL

-1924 ATTLGLAQGEYVT
+1924 ATTLGLMQGEYVT
-1937 DVRFEFGTVPSGF
+1937 DVRFEFGAVPSGF
-1950 ASVVNPTMRVQVQG
+1950 ASVVNPTMRVQVLG

-1997 RRFQNTSLP
+1997 RRFQNSSLP